1 MIVIKQHIGLKST
14 IAVRMI

>member
-1 MIVIKQHIGLKST
+1 MIVIKQHIGFKST